1 MFERHKHGPPASS
14 TPRRDRIF
22 EHYFFGTP
30 SPSEAGSGDE
40 RARSQR
46 VTFQA
51 NSPPY
56 HSNQQQDRPSQVKFE
71 RFQDRGKIDFV
82 VKLPP
87 EFEMYDLSVPDGS
100 LDFTLGMQGYHGREF
115 AVVMQSH
122 QQHIPVNSVLLAVNG
137 HWVAGPKWRFARL
150 PALLASASLPV
161 VLRLVKA
168 KPQGGHEEPQDLSE
182 RIWSDKQRWSTFEQ
196 GARPPTVIEHVA
208 NNE

>member
-115 AVVMQSH
+115 AVVMQRKA
-122 QQHIPVNSVLLAVNG
+122 PLVLGGIEEELVLSRRQTAARG
-137 HWVAGPKWRFARL
+137 FMAWTCRGP
-150 PALLASASLPV
+150 
-161 VLRLVKA
+161 
-168 KPQGGHEEPQDLSE
+168 
-182 RIWSDKQRWSTFEQ
+182 
-196 GARPPTVIEHVA
+196 
-208 NNE
+208 